1 MKNRITELLGIQ
13 YPIISGGMVWCSS
26 HKLASAVSLSGGLG
40 LIGAGS
46 MHPDTLRE
54 HIEKC
59 KAALQESGKPFGVNV
74 PLFYPELEAVISIIE
89 ELKVPVVVTSG
100 GSPALYTKRLK
111 EAGCKVMHVVAST
124 KFAQKSEAAGVDA
137 VICEGFEAGGH
148 NGRDETTTMVLTP
161 LVAAAVSVP
170 VIAAGGIAT
179 GEQMAAAM
187 ALGAE
192 GVQVGSRFA
201 LCQESSAHPDFK
213 ACCYNLAEG
222 ATKLTLKALSPVRL
236 VKNDFYDRVEAMQSS
251 GATKE
256 ELVKELGKGRAKM
269 GIFEG
274 DLNEGEVEIGQVASM
289 IAEGESAEFIVN
301 DMISKFERCVKR
313 LQSLV

>member
-1 MKNRITELLGIQ
+1 MRNRVTEILGIQ
-13 YPIISGGMVWCSS
+13 HPIISGGMVWCSS
-26 HKLASAVSLSGGLG
+26 HKLASAVSLTGGLG

-54 HIEKC
+54 HILKC
-59 KAALQESGKPFGVNV
+59 QAALKQSGKPFGVNL
-74 PLFYPELEAVISIIE
+74 PLFYPELEAVVSVIE
-89 ELKVPVVVTSG
+89 ELRVPVVVTSG

-111 EAGCKVMHVVAST
+111 EAGCVVMHVVAST

-161 LVAAAVSVP
+161 LVSAAVSIP

-201 LCQESSAHPDFK
+201 LCVESSAHQSFK
-213 ACCYNLAEG
+213 ERCYNLAEG
-222 ATKLTLKALSPVRL
+222 ATKLTLKSLSPVRL
-236 VKNDFYDRVEAMQSS
+236 VKNDFFDRVELMQSS
-251 GATKE
+251 GANKE
-256 ELVKELGKGRAKM
+256 ELTKELGKGRAKM
-269 GIFEG
+269 AIFEG
-274 DLNEGEVEIGQVASM
+274 DLDEGEVEIGQVASM
-289 IAEGESAEFIVN
+289 IKGGESAEFIVN
-301 DMISKFERCVKR
+301 DMINGFERCVKN